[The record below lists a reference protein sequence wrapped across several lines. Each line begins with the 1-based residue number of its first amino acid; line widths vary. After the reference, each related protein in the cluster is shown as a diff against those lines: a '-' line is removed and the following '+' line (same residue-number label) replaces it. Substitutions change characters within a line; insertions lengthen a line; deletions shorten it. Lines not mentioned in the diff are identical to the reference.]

1 MPEDYGISG
10 FQREALPILP
20 NPFLLTVRKVKDKT
34 YIRDLGAL
42 KQLNTIDQLFKTA
55 IVSLWLPMLDERGRA
70 YFSISMNI

>member
-55 IVSLWLPMLDERGRA
+55 IVSLWLPMLDERGELIFR
-70 YFSISMNI
+70 YL